1 MLVTTAQ
8 LRLRAMFSHFQPF
21 FSTVS
26 SESPLKVINVPC
38 TLHTSPFQLEQRW
51 HHISFFMKTI
61 SGKANRKQRKLYLRF
76 KLTVFFF

>member
-26 SESPLKVINVPC
+26 SESPLKVIDVPWA
-38 TLHTSPFQLEQRW
+38 HFIRHPFSLNSDGI
-51 HHISFFMKTI
+51 ISA
-61 SGKANRKQRKLYLRF
+61 SS
-76 KLTVFFF
+76 